1 MDFRSIAE
9 ERYTTKKYD
18 ATKKISD
25 SQIEDLKHILKLSPS
40 SINSQPWLFT
50 FVSNKQIK
58 DQLAD
63 ASYSNASKI
72 KDASHLVVFSVLDNL
87 EEFEKRVE
95 ENLHEGSIKF
105 YKQVVKPQPEEK
117 TINWLSQQVYI
128 TLGFFLA
135 ACATMKIDSTPME
148 GIEPKKYKEIL
159 KIENHKVLFSV
170 ALGHRHLEDN
180 TQPSLVGKSRLGT
193 DVVIQSID

>member
-180 TQPSLVGKSRLGT
+180 TQPSLVGKSRLGA